1 MEYLIL
7 AVFSFY
13 IGYKVAELVSVAS
26 FKKILEDL
34 DVKEDQLRELVKKNG
49 MELEDDSDSEPAKDQ
64 RTVVEIKVEEVHGC
78 LYAYEAAKDT
88 FIAQGRDGDELVQRL
103 LQALPV
109 NTRIICDRDNGGDL
123 ITNAVEKLA
132 EKKV

>member
-49 MELEDDSDSEPAKDQ
+49 IELEDDSDSESAKDQ

-78 LYAYEAAKDT
+78 LYAYEAVKDT

-123 ITNAVEKLA
+123 ITNAVEKLT